1 MKRPVLCIALLLMQ
15 VLCGPQRAAGTEPP
29 AVPPTV
35 VERGERVI
43 AGPAMGTTYR
53 ITLASPV
60 PGMSRGEVHREMEA
74 VLARIDAAASNWR
87 PDSDVSLFNRSP
99 AGEWVPISTD
109 LATLVEIARI
119 AHDETNGCFDITV
132 GPLLDLWSNAE
143 QSGTK
148 PPQAA
153 IDAAMA
159 KVGMAALELR
169 HTPSGTRELRKTRTG
184 LTLTLSGIGPGYA
197 VDRLGERLSQLG
209 SAGHLVVLGGEARAW
224 GTRADG
230 RPWELSIM
238 RLPNDSADGVSS
250 SLTLAEGE
258 AVAFSTIHPGRSPID
273 PRTGKPVD
281 HAMATVMARGQTCA
295 IADALAVA
303 AAISMPER
311 TTH

>member
-1 MKRPVLCIALLLMQ
+1 MQ

-74 VLARIDAAASNWR
+74 VLARIDAAASTWR

-184 LTLTLSGIGPGYA
+184 LTVTLSGIGP
-197 VDRLGERLSQLG
+197 VTL
-209 SAGHLVVLGGEARAW
+209 
-224 GTRADG
+224 
-230 RPWELSIM
+230 
-238 RLPNDSADGVSS
+238 S
-250 SLTLAEGE
+250 SL
-258 AVAFSTIHPGRSPID
+258 VARREPG
-273 PRTGKPVD
+273 
-281 HAMATVMARGQTCA
+281 ARGLTDVRGNSASCGSPMTQPMA
-295 IADALAVA
+295 
-303 AAISMPER
+303 SR
-311 TTH
+311 HR